1 MRKFIL
7 PAVFVLLMCN
17 VCWGAVS
24 EDMSVYLR
32 KDVFEARMDAFMK
45 EMRGE
50 FQVMNAKLEALSQ
63 RMDDNYR
70 NLEQK
75 IDDNRRN
82 LEQKIDDNRR
92 NLEQKIDSNYHNLEQ
107 KIDDNRRTLEQKID
121 SNYHNLEQRIDNNYH
136 SLDTR
141 ISDVR
146 NDVYLGLVIL
156 GIIVSLPIVQKMLS
170 SMEVKR
176 QMITLEDVKRL
187 IEENN
192 AELRK
197 SLQV

>member
-1 MRKFIL
+1 MRKFVI

-17 VCWGAVS
+17 ICWGAAS
-24 EDMSVYLR
+24 EDMNVYLR

-70 NLEQK
+70 
-75 IDDNRRN
+75 
-82 LEQKIDDNRR
+82 
-92 NLEQKIDSNYHNLEQ
+92 NLEQ

-192 AELRK
+192 PELRK
-197 SLQV
+197 SLQI

>member
-1 MRKFIL
+1 MRKFVL
-7 PAVFVLLMCN
+7 QAVFVLLMCN

-70 NLEQK
+70 NLEQ
-75 IDDNRRN
+75 
-82 LEQKIDDNRR
+82 
-92 NLEQKIDSNYHNLEQ
+92 
-107 KIDDNRRTLEQKID
+107 
-121 SNYHNLEQRIDNNYH
+121 RIDNNYH

-156 GIIVSLPIVQKMLS
+156 GIIVSLPVVQKMLS

-176 QMITLEDVKRL
+176 HMVTLEDVKRL

-197 SLQV
+197 SLRA

>member
-1 MRKFIL
+1 MRKFVI

-24 EDMSVYLR
+24 EDMSIYLR
-32 KDVFEARMDAFMK
+32 KDVFDAKMESFMK

-50 FQVMNAKLEALSQ
+50 FQVMNAKLEALS
-63 RMDDNYR
+63 RRVDD
-70 NLEQK
+70 
-75 IDDNRRN
+75 
-82 LEQKIDDNRR
+82 
-92 NLEQKIDSNYHNLEQ
+92 
-107 KIDDNRRTLEQKID
+107 
-121 SNYHNLEQRIDNNYH
+121 NYHNLEQRIDNNYH

-156 GIIVSLPIVQKMLS
+156 GIIVSLPVAQKMLS
-170 SMEVKR
+170 SREVKR

>member
-1 MRKFIL
+1 MRKFVI

-17 VCWGAVS
+17 ICWGAAS
-24 EDMSVYLR
+24 EDMNVYLR

-70 NLEQK
+70 
-75 IDDNRRN
+75 
-82 LEQKIDDNRR
+82 
-92 NLEQKIDSNYHNLEQ
+92 NLEQ

-197 SLQV
+197 SLQI